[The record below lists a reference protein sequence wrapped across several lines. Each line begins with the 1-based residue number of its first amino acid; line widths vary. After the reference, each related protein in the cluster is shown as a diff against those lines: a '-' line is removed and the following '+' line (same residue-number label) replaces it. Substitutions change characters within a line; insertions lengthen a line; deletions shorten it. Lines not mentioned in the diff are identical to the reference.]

1 MKYLTIIDYSVGGIY
16 VYTLSEIGLSMQ
28 CQSEDIEEWIQ
39 QESEHKLSECY
50 FMTSETINLT
60 IN

>member
-1 MKYLTIIDYSVGGIY
+1 MKYLIIMDYSTTGIY
-16 VYTLSEIGLSMQ
+16 VYTLSEIGLSME

-50 FMTSETINLT
+50 FMTSETISITVN
-60 IN
+60 